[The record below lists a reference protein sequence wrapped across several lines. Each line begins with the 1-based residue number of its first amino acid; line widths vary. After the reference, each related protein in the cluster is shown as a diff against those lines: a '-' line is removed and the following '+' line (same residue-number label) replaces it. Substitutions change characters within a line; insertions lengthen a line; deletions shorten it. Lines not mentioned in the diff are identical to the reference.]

1 MIVMMIVDVKR
12 RLYYAIVKIIVI
24 MYALSMSSYNL
35 NAAVEN
41 SDVIIT
47 KVSQPEGCHDI
58 GSRIV
63 HKYESVR
70 VHYTGTLL
78 AHLSA
83 CLQVYH
89 RSVNSK

>member
-1 MIVMMIVDVKR
+1 MMEMMIVDVKR
-12 RLYYAIVKIIVI
+12 RLYYAILKMIVI
-24 MYALSMSSYNL
+24 MYALSMTSYNI

-47 KVSQPEGCHDI
+47 IVSQPEGCHDI

-63 HKYESVR
+63 HKHESVR

-78 AHLSA
+78 AYLTVYLS
-83 CLQVYH
+83 VYGH
-89 RSVNSK
+89 IHSSD

>member
-1 MIVMMIVDVKR
+1 MMMVMMILDVKR

-24 MYALSMSSYNL
+24 MYALSMSSYNI
-35 NAAVEN
+35 NAVEN

-47 KVSQPEGCHDI
+47 IVSQPEGCHDI
-58 GSRIV
+58 GGRIV

-78 AHLSA
+78 AHLS
-83 CLQVYH
+83 VYQ
-89 RSVNSK
+89 

>member
-1 MIVMMIVDVKR
+1 MVMMILDVKR

-24 MYALSMSSYNL
+24 MYALSMSSYNI

-47 KVSQPEGCHDI
+47 IVSQPEGCHDI

-83 CLQVYH
+83 CLQVYGH
-89 RSVNSK
+89 IHTSD

>member
-1 MIVMMIVDVKR
+1 MVMMIVDVKR

-47 KVSQPEGCHDI
+47 IVSQPEGCHDI